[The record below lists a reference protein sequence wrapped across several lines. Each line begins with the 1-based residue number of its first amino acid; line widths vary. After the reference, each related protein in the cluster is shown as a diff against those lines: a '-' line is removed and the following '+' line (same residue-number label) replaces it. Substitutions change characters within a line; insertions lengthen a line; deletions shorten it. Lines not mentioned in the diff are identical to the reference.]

1 MPHPFPD
8 FLLTGQVAVVT
19 GGGSGIGRALAHT
32 FASAGARVVVLD
44 TNGAAAEQVA
54 NEIGSIAQPAVADV
68 SNEDAIESVMK
79 DVAHQHGR
87 IDVLFNN
94 AGVNRRNTSLDLTIS
109 DWNAVVAVNMT
120 GMFLCARAAARHM
133 RDGGGGRIVNTAS
146 ILGISGGWYPNIV
159 YQATKGAVVN
169 MTRSWAV
176 EWAPYNIR
184 VNAVAPSIIRTPMTD
199 ALTSQPDVVAKF
211 EELTPLGRLC
221 ETDDMTGPVLFLATA
236 ASSMVTGHTLPVDGG
251 VLAQ

>member
-1 MPHPFPD
+1 
-8 FLLTGQVAVVT
+8 L
-19 GGGSGIGRALAHT
+19 
-32 FASAGARVVVLD
+32 
-44 TNGAAAEQVA
+44 
-54 NEIGSIAQPAVADV
+54 
-68 SNEDAIESVMK
+68 K
-79 DVAHQHGR
+79 DVARQHGR

-94 AGVNRRNTSLDLTIS
+94 AGVNRRNTSFDLTVA

-176 EWAPYNIR
+176 EWAPHNIR
-184 VNAVAPSIIRTPMTD
+184 VNAVAPSLIRTPMTD
-199 ALTSQPDVVAKF
+199 ALTSQPDVVAKL
-211 EELTPLGRLC
+211 EALTPLGRLC
-221 ETDDMTGPVLFLATA
+221 EPADMTGPVLFLATA
-236 ASSMVTGHTLPVDGG
+236 ASSMVTGHILPVDGG

>member
-1 MPHPFPD
+1 MPHAFPD
-8 FLLTGQVAVVT
+8 FRLTGQVTVVT

-32 FASAGARVVVLD
+32 FAGAGATVVVLD

-54 NEIGSIAQPAVADV
+54 NEIGSMAQHAVADV

-79 DVAHQHGR
+79 DVARQHGR

-94 AGVNRRNTSLDLTIS
+94 AGVNRRNTSFDLTIE
-109 DWNAVVAVNMT
+109 DWNTVVAVNMT

-176 EWAPYNIR
+176 EWAPHNIR
-184 VNAVAPSIIRTPMTD
+184 VNAVAPSIIRTPMTE
-199 ALTSQPDVVAKF
+199 ALTSQPDLVAKF
-211 EELTPLGRLC
+211 EALTPLGRLC
-221 ETDDMTGPVLFLATA
+221 EPADMTGPVLFLATA
-236 ASSMVTGHTLPVDGG
+236 ASSMVTGHILPVDGG

>member
-8 FLLTGQVAVVT
+8 FRLTGQVAVVT

-32 FASAGARVVVLD
+32 FADAGARVVVLD

-54 NEIGSIAQPAVADV
+54 NEIGSMAQHAVVDV

-79 DVAHQHGR
+79 DVARQHGR

-94 AGVNRRNTSLDLTIS
+94 AGVNRRNTSFDLTIA

-133 RDGGGGRIVNTAS
+133 RDGGGGRSSTPHRYSAFPAAGIP
-146 ILGISGGWYPNIV
+146 ILP
-159 YQATKGAVVN
+159 
-169 MTRSWAV
+169 TRLPR
-176 EWAPYNIR
+176 APW
-184 VNAVAPSIIRTPMTD
+184 ST
-199 ALTSQPDVVAKF
+199 
-211 EELTPLGRLC
+211 
-221 ETDDMTGPVLFLATA
+221 
-236 ASSMVTGHTLPVDGG
+236 
-251 VLAQ
+251 